1 MQRSSLTTAAS
12 AASIGLAGV
21 ERGTL
26 LYAGCLEK
34 LFPSQPAW
42 DTSPLLPRA
51 ALNPPG
57 VHPAGCALSPLAR
70 GPDGVRSSIASTAHS
85 KPEGLGTRVARLV
98 RSLIV
103 AKRAQREEFRRREK
117 ARRFEAPESVDFESS
132 ASLLSALAPSSGQE
146 TQPLGCLGNSLD

>member
-12 AASIGLAGV
+12 AASIGLA
-21 ERGTL
+21 
-26 LYAGCLEK
+26 
-34 LFPSQPAW
+34 
-42 DTSPLLPRA
+42 
-51 ALNPPG
+51 
-57 VHPAGCALSPLAR
+57 LAR

-117 ARRFEAPESVDFESS
+117 ARRFEAPESVKQSSRIGIGLGKRGVESGRK
-132 ASLLSALAPSSGQE
+132 LVGGE
-146 TQPLGCLGNSLD
+146 